1 MSAFGGKADLI
12 ASTPECP
19 LIARS
24 GHTRWCPTS
33 PGMTAFNTTRTLRR
47 MFNGTA
53 YLDRAA
59 PRFAPAKFLAL
70 VFTRRRFIEPGPG
83 SNCPGWIF
91 WPGRSALAARLL
103 ALCAAFAFAR
113 WRALALVISSSPF
126 LSLNQSLQTKQ
137 HTRARNRTVRSARL
151 VASPHLNHVE
161 QAVRPQPELEA
172 VLYSAGRC
180 PSMTATRRRYN
191 QTVSEPPDPTESCSI
206 SQRHSRASNVR
217 CGSKL
222 PVRTGL
228 YLRPELGVEQKK
240 NGEKRTFGSEY
251 S

>member
-1 MSAFGGKADLI
+1 MFDG
-12 ASTPECP
+12 
-19 LIARS
+19 
-24 GHTRWCPTS
+24 
-33 PGMTAFNTTRTLRR
+33 TT
-47 MFNGTA
+47 

-91 WPGRSALAARLL
+91 WPGRSALASRFPAFW
-103 ALCAAFAFAR
+103 AAFAFAR

-126 LSLNQSLQTKQ
+126 LSLSQSLQTKQ

-191 QTVSEPPDPTESCSI
+191 QTVSEPPDPTEFCSI
-206 SQRHSRASNVR
+206 SQRHSRTANVR
-217 CGSKL
+217 VGSKADKRGHRRVGL
-222 PVRTGL
+222 LLRVKRTKSGAKRTSTL
-228 YLRPELGVEQKK
+228 ERPLLGV
-240 NGEKRTFGSEY
+240 KRTYWRHGRRVRC
-251 S
+251 